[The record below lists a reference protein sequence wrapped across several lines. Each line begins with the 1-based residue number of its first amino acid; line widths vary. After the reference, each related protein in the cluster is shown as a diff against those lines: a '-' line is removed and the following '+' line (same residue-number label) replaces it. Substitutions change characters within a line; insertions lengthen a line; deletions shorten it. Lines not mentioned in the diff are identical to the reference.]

1 MPRSRSSAGGLV
13 GVLFPGP
20 GESWRDLQT
29 ACGCWFRPRMAPP
42 RLGMASFVVESSTNA
57 WQGGAT
63 VTDRE
68 PTNTHTPRATS
79 AILVTETVP
88 RTSRRGAAILIP
100 PSFPRHTPGRTWPA
114 TPAPSAPSTPLLVA
128 QEPRHGIDGDPGEPL
143 CCHPGSPPPLLD
155 DGTELAWTVGA
166 LARWPLLA
174 LSAWQEEITL
184 GQYMGPRDPS
194 PSHPP
199 QLQAFPLDLERQK

>member
-1 MPRSRSSAGGLV
+1 
-13 GVLFPGP
+13 
-20 GESWRDLQT
+20 
-29 ACGCWFRPRMAPP
+29 
-42 RLGMASFVVESSTNA
+42 MASFVVDVDGRLA
-57 WQGGAT
+57 GGRYRYGPRT
-63 VTDRE
+63 HQH
-68 PTNTHTPRATS
+68 PHTPCALCHS
-79 AILVTETVP
+79 GYGDGAKA

-100 PSFPRHTPGRTWPA
+100 QASSRGTRQAEPGP
-114 TPAPSAPSTPLLVA
+114 PPLRRPPPPPLFVA

-143 CCHPGSPPPLLD
+143 CCHPGSPPPLLLD
-155 DGTELAWTVGA
+155 DGTVLAWTVGA